1 MESIE
6 SFKKKIYETD
16 WEETET
22 SRTPGEGYTIFLQ
35 KFIVLHDKYF
45 PKKRLN

>member
-16 WEETET
+16 WEETGT